1 MYDDK
6 NELIA
11 FSNRWNFVSSFSND
25 VFPPYSMS
33 TNQQLLAHMYF
44 YRKGDYFIHF
54 NQLHYNDSI
63 VITIHV
69 TSSSIE
75 PSNSHITLE
84 EIDRVIPLITLA
96 NISENDYEAASHYNI
111 ALTNSNRIRYNK
123 TAIVSK
129 TEFSFHLHFYD
140 MFFNSVDDFSDIEII
155 LLRNYEL
162 HEYDAFSVFQ
172 NNDDSFD
179 LFIILSTP
187 GLYSM
192 FIVYQYIP
200 LTLTP
205 MFFTIIPEH
214 VNYMSIYNDF
224 STCSKSSSTPC
235 GIYGTRDTVE
245 TGFITQIIISYSN
258 IIQSSYFDVYNNSY
272 SIHFINQVL
281 IYYSLSYCIGR
292 FIISLFTSC

>member
-54 NQLHYNDSI
+54 NQLHYNDTI

-69 TSSSIE
+69 TSSTIE

-84 EIDRVIPLITLA
+84 EIDSFTPLITLA

-140 MFFNSVDDFSDIEII
+140 MFGNSVDDFSDIEII

-162 HEYDAFSVFQ
+162 
-172 NNDDSFD
+172 
-179 LFIILSTP
+179 I
-187 GLYSM
+187 
-192 FIVYQYIP
+192 
-200 LTLTP
+200 
-205 MFFTIIPEH
+205 
-214 VNYMSIYNDF
+214 
-224 STCSKSSSTPC
+224 
-235 GIYGTRDTVE
+235 
-245 TGFITQIIISYSN
+245 
-258 IIQSSYFDVYNNSY
+258 
-272 SIHFINQVL
+272 L
-281 IYYSLSYCIGR
+281 IYSFCYFRL
-292 FIISLFTSC
+292 IICY

>member
-1 MYDDK
+1 M
-6 NELIA
+6 IA
-11 FSNRWNFVSSFSND
+11 FSNRWNYVSSFTND
-25 VFPPYSMS
+25 VFPPYPMN
-33 TNQQLLAHMYF
+33 TNQQLLIHTYF
-44 YRKGDYFIHF
+44 YRKGCYYIHF
-54 NQLHYNDSI
+54 NQLHYNDTI

-69 TSSSIE
+69 TSSTIE

-84 EIDRVIPLITLA
+84 EIDSFTPLITLA
-96 NISENDYEAASHYNI
+96 NISENDYEAAMYHNI

-140 MFFNSVDDFSDIEII
+140 MFGNSVDDFSDIEII

-172 NNDDSFD
+172 NTDDSFD

-205 MFFTIIPEH
+205 MYFTIIPEH

-245 TGFITQIIISYSN
+245 TGFMTQIITSYSN
-258 IIQSSYFDVYNNSY
+258 IIQSSYFDVHNNSY
-272 SIHFINQVL
+272 SILFINQVFIL
-281 IYYSLSYCIGR
+281 FSFSYHIGR
-292 FIISLFTSC
+292 FIILLFNSC